1 MEKKKWY
8 QSKIMILALGT
19 IVTLGSNL
27 IWNWAGTQLTPDEV
41 AYIQQNAPAAADRV
55 KQAVSTSDL
64 FMALG
69 AIGQFAIGLWR
80 FNTSKPITL

>member
-8 QSKIMILALGT
+8 QSKIMLLAVGT

-27 IWNWAGTQLTPDEV
+27 IWNWAGTQLSSEEI
-41 AYIQQNAPAAADRV
+41 AYIQQNAPESAEKVRDAI
-55 KQAVSTSDL
+55 KTSDL

-69 AIGQFAIGLWR
+69 AIGNFAIGLWR